1 MSPTTSA
8 TTSPTT
14 QRDRPA
20 FEVRVGGT
28 ALEPLVA
35 ADVVEVEVHE
45 EIGRHGRLTL
55 LVQNWDADQRAVRHS
70 DDGPFTPG
78 AGIAVSLGYHADL
91 TEVFDGVIASLT
103 THFPSGGPPVLRVEG
118 RSRSVLLDHPPR
130 SRQLADVTDGDIA
143 SAIAADYS
151 LDTDTTDGVT
161 HPFWASDRVSDWDAL
176 TRRAGE
182 LGWVVLVRGT
192 TLVLRPPSPLQEPL
206 ELDWTRTLVELHL
219 TEDLTRAIDSA
230 VGVGWDVDA
239 AEATESEQS
248 ASAAGIDVGDR
259 RTHAAA
265 VGDAGW
271 PLREARVESD
281 AVAAADEADARA
293 VAAQRRSALTHV
305 HGTGVVQGDPGLR
318 CDGWVSIGGVGR
330 RMSGPHYVTAAR
342 HRLSARGYVTEFQV
356 GSPPVLAPR
365 ATVADLLS
373 APSDRGPTLALGL
386 VEALDDPASLNRVK
400 VRFPWRSDGGDGV
413 WARQSNVDAGDGY
426 GAVIVPAVGQEVL
439 VGFVGGDPAH
449 PVVLGSLYNGSQ
461 QPPFTVDADTNAV
474 RALVTPDQHTLRL
487 EDGDDSAVTLA
498 TGKGHSIVLSD
509 KDSEVVITHKD
520 SGNAIR
526 LSADGIELTA
536 AQGDITLSSSTGTI
550 SLESLKLAAKASGP
564 STIESSATLD
574 VKASGSLGLK
584 GSLVTIN

>member
-1 MSPTTSA
+1 MTAPTA
-8 TTSPTT
+8 

-28 ALEPLVA
+28 ALEPIVA
-35 ADVVEVEVHE
+35 ADVVELEVHE
-45 EIGRHGRLTL
+45 EVGRHGRLTL

-78 AGIAVSLGYHADL
+78 AGIAVSVGYHSDL

-103 THFPSGGPPVLRVEG
+103 THFPSGSPPVLRVEG
-118 RSRSVLLDHPPR
+118 RSRSVLMDHPPR
-130 SRQLADVTDGDIA
+130 SRQLADVTDADIA
-143 SAIAADYS
+143 SAVAADYS
-151 LDTDTTDGVT
+151 LETDAADGVT

-182 LGWVVLVRGT
+182 LGWVVFVRGT
-192 TLVLRPPSPLQEPL
+192 KLVLRPPSAAQDPL
-206 ELDWTRTLVELHL
+206 ELDWTRSLVELHH
-219 TEDLTRAIDSA
+219 TEDLTRAIDTA

-248 ASAAGIDVGDR
+248 ASAADLDVGDR
-259 RTHAAA
+259 QTHSAA

-271 PLREARVESD
+271 PLRAERVESD
-281 AVAAADEADARA
+281 AVGAADEADARA
-293 VAAQRRSALTHV
+293 VAAQRRSALGHV
-305 HGTGVVQGDPGLR
+305 HGTGVVQGEPGLR
-318 CDGWVSIGGVGR
+318 CDGWLSIAGVGR

-342 HRLSARGYVTEFQV
+342 HRLSAQGYVTEFQV
-356 GSPPVLAPR
+356 GSPPRLVPR
-365 ATVADLLS
+365 AGGDVGSARPGDL
-373 APSDRGPTLALGL
+373 GPALGIGV

-400 VRFPWRSDGGDGV
+400 VRLPWRSDGGDGV
-413 WARQSNVDAGDGY
+413 WARLSNVDAGDGY

-461 QPPFTVDADTNAV
+461 QPPFTVDPDTNAV
-474 RALVTPDQHTLRL
+474 RALVSPDQHTVRL
-487 EDGDDSAVTLA
+487 EDGDASAVTVK

-536 AQGDITLSSSTGTI
+536 AQGDITLSSSSGTI
-550 SLESLKLAAKASGP
+550 SLDSLKLAAKASGP
-564 STIESSATLD
+564 SSIESSATLD